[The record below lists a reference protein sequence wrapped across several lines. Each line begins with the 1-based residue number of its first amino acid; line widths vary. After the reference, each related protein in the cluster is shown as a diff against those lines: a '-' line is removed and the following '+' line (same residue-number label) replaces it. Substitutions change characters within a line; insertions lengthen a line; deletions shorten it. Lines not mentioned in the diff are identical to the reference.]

1 MEEILREG
9 VNLLPQCATWSTGHW
24 DCYPT
29 KKQKKWHTKRS
40 EMMNDGGVSVKVKI
54 NNLLLLS
61 LKARSERRTTRR
73 DSARKGRKVERGY

>member
-1 MEEILREG
+1 
-9 VNLLPQCATWSTGHW
+9 
-24 DCYPT
+24 
-29 KKQKKWHTKRS
+29 
-40 EMMNDGGVSVKVKI
+40 MMNDRGVSVKVKI

>member
-9 VNLLPQCATWSTGHW
+9 VNLLPQCATWSTGSNEEA
-24 DCYPT
+24 
-29 KKQKKWHTKRS
+29 KEV
-40 EMMNDGGVSVKVKI
+40 EMMNDGGMSVKVKF